1 MSKTYVHW
9 TVRRIDPKDTLH
21 GLLLEKEVSFPTFMG
36 AANFARAIRTP
47 LNEEI
52 VGKPLLEEVA

>member
-21 GLLLEKEVSFPTFMG
+21 GLLLDKEVSFPTFP
-36 AANFARAIRTP
+36 AAVAFARAIRTP
-47 LNEEI
+47 INEEM

>member
-1 MSKTYVHW
+1 MTTFVHW
-9 TVRRIDPKDTLH
+9 TVRRINPNDLLH
-21 GLLLEKEVSFPTFMG
+21 GLLLDKQVSFPSFP
-36 AANFARAIRTP
+36 AAVAFARAIKTP